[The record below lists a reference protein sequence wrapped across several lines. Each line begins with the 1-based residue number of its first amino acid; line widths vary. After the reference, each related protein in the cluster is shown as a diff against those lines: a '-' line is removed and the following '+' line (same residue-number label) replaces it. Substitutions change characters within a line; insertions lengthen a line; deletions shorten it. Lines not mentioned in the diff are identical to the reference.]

1 MVGTRRTK
9 YIHKEAN
16 MKRLATIRIGL
27 LVVLSILSIGYW
39 SVAAQAFP
47 IKYTFSG
54 TAAFGDINGV
64 AFDDV
69 SFKISISGDTIHV
82 DATTDPTTP
91 LISNLS
97 GTITISGPGINVVG
111 RFTDPIT
118 VFVNHTNQAV
128 GFGNALLGDLIDLYV
143 PGAGLN
149 TYNLSSLF
157 GPVTAGESA
166 AGSTLFF
173 SQFGGVT
180 LDIGL
185 LTFDDI
191 GDVTFAAVPKPPL
204 LVDFDGDSK
213 SDISLWR
220 PGDGFWYIK
229 QSSNGA
235 VTQTQWGIGALN
247 DVIVPGDY
255 DGDGKTDIAVWR
267 PGDGVWYIKR
277 SSDGTVVQTQWGLG
291 ALGDVPVPGDYD
303 GDGKTDIAIWRPGDG
318 FWYIIN
324 SSTGLLAF
332 TQWGTGVL
340 SDVPVPGDYDG
351 DGKTDIAVWRP
362 GDGFWYII
370 NSSTGLPTFTQW
382 GTGVLSDVPV
392 PGDYDGDGKTDIAF
406 WRPGDGFWYI
416 HRSLDGA
423 VTQTPWGILNDVP
436 IPGDYDGDG
445 KTDIAVWRPGD
456 GFWYILGSLGVVTQ
470 TQWGIVNDIPLSR

>member
-1 MVGTRRTK
+1 
-9 YIHKEAN
+9 
-16 MKRLATIRIGL
+16 MKRLIRLRIGL
-27 LVVLSILSIGYW
+27 VGVLSILFIGYW

-47 IKYTFSG
+47 IKYTLSG

-69 SFKISISGDTIHV
+69 SFKISISGDTINV

-91 LISNLS
+91 VISNLS

-118 VFVNHTNQAV
+118 VFVNHTDQAV
-128 GFGNALLGDLIDLYV
+128 GFGNAPLGDLIDLYV

-191 GDVTFAAVPKPPL
+191 GDVTFAAVPNPL
-204 LVDFDGDSK
+204 FLVDFDGDSK

-220 PGDGFWYIK
+220 PGDGFWYVR

-255 DGDGKTDIAVWR
+255 DGDGKTDIAIWR
-267 PGDGVWYIKR
+267 PSDGYWYIKQ
-277 SSDGTVVQTQWGLG
+277 SSNGVVTQTQFGLG
-291 ALGDVPVPGDYD
+291 AL
-303 GDGKTDIAIWRPGDG
+303 
-318 FWYIIN
+318 N
-324 SSTGLLAF
+324 
-332 TQWGTGVL
+332 
-340 SDVPVPGDYDG
+340 DVPVPGDYDG

-362 GDGFWYII
+362 ADGSWHIRQSSNGTVIERHLGIGPLNDVPVPGDYDGDGKTDVAVWRPGDGFWYVLQ
-370 NSSTGLPTFTQW
+370 SSNGVVTQTPFGL
-382 GTGVLSDVPV
+382 GAMNDVPV
-392 PGDYDGDGKTDIAF
+392 PGDYDGDGKTDIAV
-406 WRPGDGFWYI
+406 WRSGDGYWYVL
-416 HRSLDGA
+416 RSLDGV
-423 VTQTPWGILNDVP
+423 VTQTPWGTGTLNDVP

-456 GFWYILGSLGVVTQ
+456 GFWYILGSLGAVTQ
-470 TQWGIVNDIPLSR
+470 TQWGIVNDIPLSQ